1 MKTIWFVYPYGPIPG
16 EDVKDMRY
24 IRIGRYLAKKY
35 KCVWW
40 TSNFFRRDKVFRSS
54 TVEKREIQKNI
65 EICLI
70 PTTAF
75 YRNISLRRVVF
86 EIIYSRNLEKEW
98 SKEKKPDLIITSG
111 TGILTAFRPVW
122 PYIKDGKTKAIYD
135 IMDIHLINSYFKK
148 RHKMLYPFVS
158 LLMWVNSIREKS
170 FYHNV
175 DAVTGLGRNQ
185 LGTAKLRTGKREIPS
200 CLLYNGINVGEFR
213 EKMKQQ
219 CLITLP
225 EKKDGW
231 IWCVYAGTLGPSYDI
246 PALIKCAKK
255 CGKAGKKI
263 RFIVAGTGDFAED
276 CRSAGLENFTYLGYV
291 DNNLLPSLYAKCDV
305 GLSIYSEFSTV
316 DMPDKFYDY
325 TAAGLAIVN
334 SLNGEVKDHIESNK
348 LGVQYQAGDDEDLY
362 RKVCRFESPEFL
374 SECKNNSWRI
384 GGEFDFNKQLS
395 SLEELID
402 KLLAT

>member
-16 EDVKDMRY
+16 ETVRDMRQ
-24 IRIGRYLAKKY
+24 IRIGKYLAKKY

-40 TSNFFRRDKVFRSS
+40 TVNYNRREKVFRSS
-54 TVEKREIQKNI
+54 AVEKRKIQNNL

-75 YRNISLRRVVF
+75 YRNISLRRVAF
-86 EIIYSRNLEKEW
+86 EIRYARNLKKEW
-98 SKEKKPDLIITSG
+98 SNEKKPDLIITSG
-111 TGILTAFRPVW
+111 TGMLTAFRPIW
-122 PYIKDGKTKAIYD
+122 PYIKDGNIKVIYD

-148 RHKMLYPFVS
+148 RQKLLYPFVS
-158 LLMWVNSIREKS
+158 LLMRVNRIREKS
-170 FYHNV
+170 FYHSV
-175 DAVTGLGRNQ
+175 AAVTGLGRNQ
-185 LGTAKLRTGKREIPS
+185 LEIAKRRTGKRDIPS
-200 CLLYNGINVGEFR
+200 CLLYNGIYVGEFR
-213 EKMKQQ
+213 EKMKQK

-231 IWCVYAGTLGPSYDI
+231 LWCVYAGNLGPSYDI
-246 PALIKCAKK
+246 PALIKCAWK

-263 RFIVAGTGDFAED
+263 RFIVAGTGDFEEE
-276 CRSAGLENFTYLGYV
+276 CRSVGFENFTYLGYV
-291 DNNLLPSLYAKCDV
+291 DNSLLPSLYAKCDV
-305 GLSIYSEFSTV
+305 GLCIYSDFSTV

-334 SLNGEVKDHIESNK
+334 SLNGEVKDHIESNS

-384 GGEFDFNKQLS
+384 GSSFDFNKQLD
-395 SLEELID
+395 SLEKLID
-402 KLLAT
+402 KVLER